1 MGNVSNWKGNCK
13 QQQQHKEH
21 HKKPQEGLFEEE
33 DNTSISCVTVE
44 TESNNMEWMATS
56 YEVQENYKIKIMGKY
71 VHSDKRLLK

>member
-13 QQQQHKEH
+13 QQQQHKEQ

-33 DNTSISCVTVE
+33 DSTSISCVTIE